1 MSNYSSSTKPAEDNS
16 LQAPMPKTSSARG
29 VAGKPTMEEISARL
43 SAKLALLEASQQDLL
58 QPATTLKSNGFEL
71 PMSLSSRTRSD
82 ILAAAF
88 DANASERASSLHGFS
103 RSGDVASSVYQS
115 ANPRFK
121 TEICRN
127 FKEKG
132 TCLYGDLCQFAH
144 GKHELRGDVVRH
156 AKYKTKPCQKYWVAG
171 YCAYGPR
178 CNFVHQEVDR
188 KTALQ
193 LLSEGCGKQLAPNI
207 PQSVHDFR
215 PSAAKANE
223 CTLVNFKD
231 FGNEGGVLSGL
242 QTKLDQLS
250 ANGLSKDSGYD
261 VSRQGRSC
269 SWQTEMIGDTKST
282 LSYPACSSLSEIAGP
297 PLATSNGS
305 ELVHQPRS
313 CHPKELKPEAM
324 QLWDNQYIKERGFSQ
339 FRSHGN
345 DGIQVENL
353 TKADGTDALQLN
365 KFQPDSMALKVATE
379 MKSKTNPV
387 VQQVTN
393 LTSSSKALPINYGLF
408 ADFLIEDRSRM
419 ARHPIGSERSIWSSD
434 SCK

>member
-1 MSNYSSSTKPAEDNS
+1 MSNYSSSTKLADENS
-16 LQAPMPKTSSARG
+16 VQADLAKTSGASG

-43 SAKLALLEASQQDLL
+43 SAKLALLEASQQDQLH
-58 QPATTLKSNGFEL
+58 PATALKSQDFEL
-71 PMSLSSRTRSD
+71 PLSLASRSD
-82 ILAAAF
+82 F
-88 DANASERASSLHGFS
+88 HASTFGERASSLHGLS
-103 RSGDVASSVYQS
+103 RGGDAARTVYES

-207 PQSVHDFR
+207 AQSVHDFR
-215 PSAAKANE
+215 PRVTKVND
-223 CTLVNFKD
+223 CTLVD
-231 FGNEGGVLSGL
+231 FDDIGNEATTLNGL
-242 QTKLDQLS
+242 HTKLDQLS
-250 ANGLSKDSGYD
+250 FNGVGKDSGYGD
-261 VSRQGRSC
+261 SRQAMGYPWHSK
-269 SWQTEMIGDTKST
+269 MIGGTIST
-282 LSYPACSSLSEIAGP
+282 PSYEACSSLSELAGP

-305 ELVHQPRS
+305 DVAHSQPRT
-313 CHPKELKPEAM
+313 CQPKELEAEAM
-324 QLWDNQYIKERGFSQ
+324 QLWDNHFMKERGYSQ
-339 FRSHGN
+339 FRNHG
-345 DGIQVENL
+345 DDRGQVKNP
-353 TKADGTDALQLN
+353 TNAACTDAQQLN

-379 MKSKTNPV
+379 MKSKTV
-387 VQQVTN
+387 AQQVTT
-393 LTSSSKALPINYGLF
+393 LSSSSKALPINYGLF
-408 ADFLIEDRSRM
+408 ADFLIEDRSRL
-419 ARHPIGSERSIWSSD
+419 ARHPIGSERSIWSTGSY
-434 SCK
+434 K